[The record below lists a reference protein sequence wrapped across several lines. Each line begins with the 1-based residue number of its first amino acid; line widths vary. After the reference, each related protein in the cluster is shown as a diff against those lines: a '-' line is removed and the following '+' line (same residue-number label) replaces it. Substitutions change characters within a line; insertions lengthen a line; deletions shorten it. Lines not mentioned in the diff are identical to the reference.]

1 MIEVEYFGMGKIYDM
16 PDERQ
21 VSIYGYILT
30 ALNRL
35 NGLRSFG
42 LNLK

>member
-1 MIEVEYFGMGKIYDM
+1 MIEVEYFGMGRIYDM

-21 VSIYGYILT
+21 VSIYGDILT
-30 ALNRL
+30 ALNRI